1 MNLPVILDIAIGLI
15 FIYLIFGV
23 LASEIQSILTII
35 LQWRATHLKKS
46 IEELIAGDTHIGKN
60 NSKSSIEIEKVQKLA
75 NSLYQNQLI
84 KNLNYSGGK
93 GPLEKG
99 FRKIIQILGNLS
111 RALTGINNIFDV
123 EKTAPSAIPSDTFAA
138 SLIDTLK
145 LQELM
150 QMISEDKL
158 RDFIDNILLNIKQ
171 ILDKLKIEDS
181 SQQKKIQAEFEN
193 LHQELNQNI
202 QDYKNNLANLDLTLD
217 RTLDKLDLYT
227 KKSLELLPDKDSKEF
242 NSQINLVKQVLKNP
256 GERKVLVTKMEP
268 SASNLLK
275 FLREIMEMG
284 KAAQTDLQNNK
295 KEIHQK
301 AIEMI
306 ELLPESLRK
315 SLYILAKQATTKISE
330 TGNALHQFQKEI
342 ERWFDSGM
350 ERAAG
355 VYKRN
360 AKGVAFLIGVT
371 IAIVANVDTLNM
383 VDNLSKD
390 SFMRAT
396 INSYS
401 QKLINNNSNPNELE
415 IGDIENQ
422 VNAALDDNLKLPI
435 GWGQEQK
442 NKTSVSQSITF
453 LEGLKKILGWL
464 ISGIAISMGG
474 HFWFNLLENIYSIKK

>member
-1 MNLPVILDIAIGLI
+1 MFYVDLSLKIITIQQRF
-15 FIYLIFGV
+15 FIYLIFSV

-46 IEELIAGDTHIGKN
+46 IEELIAGETHINKN
-60 NSKSSIEIEKVQKLA
+60 NSKSSTEIEKVQKLTK
-75 NSLYQNQLI
+75 SLYQNQLI

-93 GPLEKG
+93 GPLERV
-99 FRKIIQILGNLS
+99 FRKIIHVVGNLS
-111 RALTGINNIFDV
+111 RAVGGINNIFDA
-123 EKTAPSAIPSDTFAA
+123 EKTAPSHIPSDTFAA

-158 RDFIDNILLNIKQ
+158 RDFTDNILVKIEK

-202 QDYKNNLANLDLTLD
+202 QDYQNNLANLDLTLD
-217 RTLDKLDLYT
+217 RTLNKLDLYT
-227 KKSLELLPDKDSKEF
+227 EKSLEILPDKDSKEF

-256 GERKVLVTKMEP
+256 HERKVLVTKMEP
-268 SASNLLK
+268 SSSNLFK

-306 ELLPESLRK
+306 ELLPESLQK
-315 SLYILAKQATTKISE
+315 SLYILAKQATTKISA

-342 ERWFDSGM
+342 ERWFDSKM

-371 IAIVANVDTLNM
+371 IAIAANINTLNI

-390 SFMRAT
+390 FLMRAT

-401 QKLINNNSNPNELE
+401 QELINNNSNPNELE
-415 IGDIENQ
+415 IGEIQNQ
-422 VNAALDDNLKLPI
+422 VNAALDNLELPI
-435 GWGQEQK
+435 GWGQEQT
-442 NKTSVSQSITF
+442 NKTSVSQSITY

-474 HFWFNLLENIYSIKK
+474 ISGLIY

>member
-1 MNLPVILDIAIGLI
+1 MSFNPTPYSLLPINMNLPVILDIAIGLI

-23 LASEIQSILTII
+23 LGSEIQSILTII

-60 NSKSSIEIEKVQKLA
+60 NSKSSTEIEKVQKLA

-99 FRKIIQILGNLS
+99 FRKIIQMLGNLS

-123 EKTAPSAIPSDTFAA
+123 EKTAPSAIPPDTFAA

-150 QMISEDKL
+150 QMISEEKL

-227 KKSLELLPDKDSKEF
+227 KKSLELLPDQDSKEF
-242 NSQINLVKQVLKNP
+242 NSQINLVKKVLTNP
-256 GERKVLVTKMEP
+256 HERKVLVTKIEP
-268 SASNLLK
+268 SSSNLLK

-295 KEIHQK
+295 KEIH
-301 AIEMI
+301 
-306 ELLPESLRK
+306 
-315 SLYILAKQATTKISE
+315 
-330 TGNALHQFQKEI
+330 
-342 ERWFDSGM
+342 
-350 ERAAG
+350 
-355 VYKRN
+355 
-360 AKGVAFLIGVT
+360 
-371 IAIVANVDTLNM
+371 
-383 VDNLSKD
+383 
-390 SFMRAT
+390 
-396 INSYS
+396 
-401 QKLINNNSNPNELE
+401 
-415 IGDIENQ
+415 
-422 VNAALDDNLKLPI
+422 
-435 GWGQEQK
+435 
-442 NKTSVSQSITF
+442 
-453 LEGLKKILGWL
+453 
-464 ISGIAISMGG
+464 
-474 HFWFNLLENIYSIKK
+474 

>member
-23 LASEIQSILTII
+23 LASEVQSILTIV

-46 IEELIAGDTHIGKN
+46 IEELIAGETHIGKN
-60 NSKSSIEIEKVQKLA
+60 NSKSSKEIEKVQKLT

-93 GPLEKG
+93 GPLERV
-99 FRKIIQILGNLS
+99 FRKIIHMLGNLS
-111 RALTGINNIFDV
+111 RAVTRINNVFDV

-150 QMISEDKL
+150 QVLSEDKL
-158 RDFIDNILLNIKQ
+158 RDFTDNILLDIKK
-171 ILDKLKIEDS
+171 ILDKLKIEDTS
-181 SQQKKIQAEFEN
+181 KQRNLQAEFEN
-193 LHQELNQNI
+193 LHQGLNQNL
-202 QDYKNNLANLDLTLD
+202 QDYQNNLANLDLTLD
-217 RTLDKLDLYT
+217 RTLNKLDLYT
-227 KKSLELLPDKDSKEF
+227 KKSLKFLPDIDHKEF
-242 NSQINLVKQVLKNP
+242 SSQINLVKQVLENP
-256 GERKVLVTKMEP
+256 HERKVLVTEMEP
-268 SASNLLK
+268 SSSNLLK

-284 KAAQTDLQNNK
+284 KTVQADLQSNK

-301 AIEMI
+301 ALEMI
-306 ELLPESLRK
+306 ELLPESLQK
-315 SLYILAKQATTKISE
+315 SLYILAKQATTKISA
-330 TGNALHQFQKEI
+330 TGNALYQFQKEI

-360 AKGVAFLIGVT
+360 ARGVAFLIGVT
-371 IAIVANVDTLNM
+371 IAIAANVDTLNV

-390 SFMRAT
+390 SLMRAT

-401 QKLINNNSNPNELE
+401 QELIDNNSNPSELE
-415 IGDIENQ
+415 IGDIQNQ
-422 VNAALDDNLKLPI
+422 VNVALDNLELPI
-435 GWGQEQK
+435 GWGQKQK
-442 NKTSVSQSITF
+442 NNTSESQSISY
-453 LEGLKKILGWL
+453 LEGLKKILGLL

-474 HFWFNLLENIYSIKK
+474 NFWFNLLENIYKIKK